1 MAYSDKTGTAV
12 PKFIVHGGF
21 LGGFQLD
28 ASNVFSG
35 LPTGSAALADGAS
48 AVTGTLNSTAF
59 NGSQKTVI
67 SALNQLAYDDT
78 QLQTGIT
85 SANSQLSA
93 IGASDVAFTAGA
105 GMAAMNGI
113 DMNKGSGNTVVIAV
127 DGVLEDLDTLGPDS
141 GGASA
146 VVMSNGSGGF
156 GYVAILDEDNLGS
169 DSAFSPATQQSIKAY
184 VDSQVGANNSI
195 SEMSD
200 TTIAAAADGD
210 FLMHNGTAWVDRT
223 TAQVLS
229 QLSVESGATGDQ
241 SNAEIRTAVEAAT
254 DSNVFTDADHTK
266 LNAIE
271 ASADV
276 TDTANVTSAGALM
289 DSEITNLA
297 DVKAFAF
304 GSTVQA
310 YDAGLGYLA
319 GLSITDEGTMQEQIG
334 LEIGVDV
341 QAYDADTQKLDVVQT
356 VTAAKTFNHE
366 KLIMKDSAGTSY
378 TLSIVGG
385 ILKIVS

>member
-127 DGVLEDLDTLGPDS
+127 DGVLEDLDTLG
-141 GGASA
+141 
-146 VVMSNGSGGF
+146 
-156 GYVAILDEDNLGS
+156 LDEDNLGS

-254 DSNVFTDADHTK
+254 DSNVFTDADHSK

-271 ASADV
+271 AS
-276 TDTANVTSAGALM
+276 GALM
-289 DSEITNLA
+289 DSEVTNLA

>member
-1 MAYSDKTGTAV
+1 MAYSDKMGDTA

-254 DSNVFTDADHTK
+254 DSNVFTDADHSK

>member
-254 DSNVFTDADHTK
+254 DSNVFTDADHSK

-289 DSEITNLA
+289 DSEITNL
-297 DVKAFAF
+297 
-304 GSTVQA
+304 STVQA

>member
-254 DSNVFTDADHTK
+254 DSNVFTDADHSK